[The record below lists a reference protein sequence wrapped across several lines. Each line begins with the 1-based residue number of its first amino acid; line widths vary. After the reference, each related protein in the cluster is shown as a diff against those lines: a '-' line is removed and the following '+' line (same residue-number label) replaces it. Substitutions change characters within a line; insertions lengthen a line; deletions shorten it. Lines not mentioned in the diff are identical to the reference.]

1 MEFTFDST
9 DTSAAE
15 AQQAAE
21 AKALQEGE
29 RLIEQQQKAQ
39 ELTYEQARLQEEAQ
53 IRYAGKYKS
62 AEELEKAYIELQKK
76 LGEGKK
82 EEQPTEEEP
91 SDTPSEE
98 PLEGVEEEEVEEEA
112 AEVSEITQLLTD
124 ASKEFSENSSKLS
137 PETIDKL
144 SQLDSRTL
152 VETWANYIAQQEQEA
167 VQATISQQEADRV
180 MKAVGGEKEY
190 QAMIAWASENLSPA
204 EVAAYDNVVN
214 GNNPDAVYWAAMG
227 LKAKYTDAVGYEG
240 KQVSGKRPT
249 SVEPGFR
256 SHAEL
261 ARAIRDPRYKDDPA
275 YRRDV
280 EDKLSRSGDLL

>member
-1 MEFTFDST
+1 MDYTFDST

-53 IRYAGKYKS
+53 ARYAGKYKS
-62 AEELEKAYIELQKK
+62 AEELEKAYLELQKK
-76 LGEGKK
+76 LGEPKQ
-82 EEQPTEEEP
+82 EQPEEDADE
-91 SDTPSEE
+91 TPSEE
-98 PLEGVEEEEVEEEA
+98 PVEADDDEQVQ
-112 AEVSEITQLLTD
+112 EVSEEVSEVAQLLTD

-137 PETIDKL
+137 TETIEKL
-144 SQLDSRTL
+144 SKLDSRTL
-152 VETWANYIAQQEQEA
+152 VETWANYIASQEQEA
-167 VQATISQQEADRV
+167 VQAAITQQEADRV
-180 MKAVGGEKEY
+180 MKAVGGEQEY
-190 QAMIAWASENLSPA
+190 QAMISWASENLSPA

-214 GNNPDAVYWAAMG
+214 NGSADAIYWAAMG
-227 LKAKYTDAVGYEG
+227 LKAKYTDSVGYEG
-240 KQVSGKRPT
+240 KQVSGKRPR
-249 SVEPGFR
+249 SSEPGFR

>member
-9 DTSAAE
+9 DASAAE

-62 AEELEKAYIELQKK
+62 AEELEKAYLELQKK
-76 LGEGKK
+76 LGEPK
-82 EEQPTEEEP
+82 QEEP
-91 SDTPSEE
+91 NDDDPESPSEE
-98 PLEGVEEEEVEEEA
+98 PVEGDEEDQA
-112 AEVSEITQLLTD
+112 QEVSEEVSEVAQLLTD
-124 ASKEFSENSSKLS
+124 ASKEFTANSSKLS
-137 PETIDKL
+137 EETIEKL
-144 SQLDSRTL
+144 SKLDSRTL
-152 VETWANYIAQQEQEA
+152 VETWANYIAQQEQQA
-167 VQATISQQEADRV
+167 VQAAITQQEADRV

-190 QAMIAWASENLSPA
+190 QAMIAWASENLTPA
-204 EVAAYDNVVN
+204 EVSAYDNVVN
-214 GNNPDAVYWAAMG
+214 NGDADAVYWAAMG

-240 KQVSGKRPT
+240 KQVSGKRP
-249 SVEPGFR
+249 SSMEPGFR

-280 EDKLSRSGDLL
+280 EDKLARSGDLL

>member
-62 AEELEKAYIELQKK
+62 AEELEKAYLELQKK
-76 LGEGKK
+76 LGEPKQD
-82 EEQPTEEEP
+82 EPTEDSSEN
-91 SDTPSEE
+91 PSEE
-98 PLEGVEEEEVEEEA
+98 PEEGDEDEQVE
-112 AEVSEITQLLTD
+112 EVSEEVSEVAQLLTD

-137 PETIDKL
+137 EETIEKL
-144 SQLDSRTL
+144 SKLDSRTL
-152 VETWANYIAQQEQEA
+152 VETWANYIAQQEQQA
-167 VQATISQQEADRV
+167 VQAAITQQEADRV

-190 QAMIAWASENLSPA
+190 QAMIAWASENLTPA
-204 EVAAYDNVVN
+204 EVSAYDNVVN
-214 GNNPDAVYWAAMG
+214 NGDADAVYWAAMG

-240 KQVSGKRPT
+240 KQVSGKRPST
-249 SVEPGFR
+249 MEPGFR

-280 EDKLSRSGDLL
+280 EDKLARSGDLL

>member
-39 ELTYEQARLQEEAQ
+39 ELTYEQARLQDEAQ
-53 IRYAGKYKS
+53 ARYAGKYRS
-62 AEELEKAYIELQKK
+62 AEELEKAYLELQKK
-76 LGEGKK
+76 LGEPKQ
-82 EEQPTEEEP
+82 EQTGDDTE
-91 SDTPSEE
+91 SPSEE
-98 PLEGVEEEEVEEEA
+98 PVEGDEEEQVE
-112 AEVSEITQLLTD
+112 EVSEEVSEVAQLLTE
-124 ASKEFSENSSKLS
+124 ASKEFTENSSKLS
-137 PETIDKL
+137 EETIEKL
-144 SQLDSRTL
+144 SKLDSRTL
-152 VETWANYIAQQEQEA
+152 VETWANYIAQQEQQA
-167 VQATISQQEADRV
+167 VQAAITQQEADRV
-180 MKAVGGEKEY
+180 MKAVGGESEY
-190 QAMIAWASENLSPA
+190 QAMIAWASENLTPA
-204 EVAAYDNVVN
+204 EVSAYDNVVN
-214 GNNPDAVYWAAMG
+214 NGDADAVYWAAMG

-240 KQVSGKRPT
+240 KQVSGKRPST
-249 SVEPGFR
+249 MEPGFR

-280 EDKLSRSGDLL
+280 EDKLARSGDLL

>member
-39 ELTYEQARLQEEAQ
+39 ELTYEQARLQDEAQ
-53 IRYAGKYKS
+53 ARYAGKYRS
-62 AEELEKAYIELQKK
+62 AEELEKAYLELQKK
-76 LGEGKK
+76 LGEPKQEQTGEDAESPLEEPEEGDE
-82 EEQPTEEEP
+82 EEQ
-91 SDTPSEE
+91 
-98 PLEGVEEEEVEEEA
+98 VEEAPE
-112 AEVSEITQLLTD
+112 EVSEVAQLLTD

-137 PETIDKL
+137 EETIEKL
-144 SQLDSRTL
+144 SKLDSRTL
-152 VETWANYIAQQEQEA
+152 VETWANYIAQQEQQA
-167 VQATISQQEADRV
+167 VQAAITQQEADRV
-180 MKAVGGEKEY
+180 MKAVGGEAEY
-190 QAMIAWASENLSPA
+190 QAMIAWASENLTPA
-204 EVAAYDNVVN
+204 EVSAYDNVVN
-214 GNNPDAVYWAAMG
+214 NGDADAVYWAAMG

-240 KQVSGKRPT
+240 KQVSGKRPST
-249 SVEPGFR
+249 MEPGFR

-280 EDKLSRSGDLL
+280 EDKLARSGDLL